1 MISQIS
7 FYSHPL
13 VLGAGPG
20 ASSKPELVS
29 VVANVKNMTSTSYI
43 YHDAWKTCDKKE
55 RMCVA
60 RSIFRGAASFTLMF
74 FLFS

>member
-7 FYSHPL
+7 FYRHPL

-55 RMCVA
+55 CASCVLY
-60 RSIFRGAASFTLMF
+60 SGAHPLP
-74 FLFS
+74 